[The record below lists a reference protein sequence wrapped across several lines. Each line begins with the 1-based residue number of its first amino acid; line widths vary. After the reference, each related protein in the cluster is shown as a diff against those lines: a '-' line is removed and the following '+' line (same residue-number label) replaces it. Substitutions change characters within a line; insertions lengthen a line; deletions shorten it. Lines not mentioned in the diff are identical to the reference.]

1 MKDVSHQ
8 EIISHWSIKGPCGA
22 TPDSLDKIKN
32 DTKAEEYCVNIKLNR
47 YPTLEKSD
55 LYDF

>member
-8 EIISHWSIKGPCGA
+8 KIFLTGPLKVHVE
-22 TPDSLDKIKN
+22 PPLIPLIKIKN